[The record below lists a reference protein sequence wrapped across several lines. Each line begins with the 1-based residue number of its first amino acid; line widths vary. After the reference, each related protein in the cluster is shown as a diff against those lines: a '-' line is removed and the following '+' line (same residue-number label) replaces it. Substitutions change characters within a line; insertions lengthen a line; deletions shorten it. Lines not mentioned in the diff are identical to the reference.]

1 MLKALYFEGGIRRS
15 TVPTSTFA
23 SLSKM
28 GLPKN
33 DELGM
38 LLCAVLIPCGPA
50 FGTVESNDIFPLVNI
65 QKPMEN
71 HHF

>member
-15 TVPTSTFA
+15 TVPTSTLA

-33 DELGM
+33 EELGM
-38 LLCAVLIPCGPA
+38 LLGAVLVSFGPV
-50 FGTVESNDIFPLVNI
+50 FGTVESNDIYPLVNL